1 LIDQKLYLEKV
12 KMKLAKSV
20 NRLGTEAVYNIF
32 AETKKLIQQGK
43 PIIDLSLGQ
52 SDFKSPQHA
61 VDATINALKNGH
73 HGYSLPNGIIE
84 CRQAVSR
91 KIKNLYKADISPDRI
106 VIMPGGKPTMHYAI
120 SFFGEAGAEIIYPDP
135 GFPIYESMINF
146 TGANAVPFNLI
157 KNKNLTIDPD
167 QILSLINKK
176 TRLLILNNPH
186 NPTGSFTEK
195 KVIDKLAKGLMKFPD
210 LVILCDEIYDR
221 LIFENTEIPTFLN
234 YPELY
239 DRLIVLNGWS
249 KTYAMTGWRLGWG
262 VWPKNLIEH
271 VFKFCV
277 NNHSC
282 VNLAAQY
289 GAIAALDGPE
299 THLNDMMKHFSR
311 RRKLIV
317 DGLKSLK
324 GVECSLPGG
333 TFFVFPNVKQT
344 GMNGEEFQRKCLDQ
358 AGVAMIPGTSFGKF
372 ATDHVRINFA
382 TSEANIT
389 KAIEKIDKLLV

>member
-1 LIDQKLYLEKV
+1 
-12 KMKLAKSV
+12 MKIAKSI

-32 AETKKLIQQGK
+32 AKTKELKKQGK
-43 PIIDLSLGQ
+43 EIIDLSLGQ

-61 VDATINALKNGH
+61 VNATIQALKDGH
-73 HGYSLPNGIIE
+73 HGYTLPNGIIE
-84 CRQAVSR
+84 CREAVSR
-91 KIKNLYKADISPDRI
+91 KIEKLYKANIDPKRI

-120 SFFGEAGAEIIYPDP
+120 SFFGEIGAEIIYPDP
-135 GFPIYESMINF
+135 GFPIYESMINY
-146 TGANAVPFNLI
+146 TGAKAIPFNLMQ
-157 KNKNLTIDPD
+157 KKDFTIDPD
-167 QILSLINKK
+167 KILSLINDK

-195 KVIDKLAKGLMKFPD
+195 SVIDELAKGLKKFPN
-210 LVILCDEIYDR
+210 VTILSDEIYDR
-221 LIFENTEIPTFLN
+221 LIFDKKEIPTFFN

-262 VWPKNLIEH
+262 VWPEELIEH

-282 VNLAAQY
+282 VNTAAQF

-299 THLNDMMKHFSR
+299 DHLNDMMEEFAI

-317 DGLKSLK
+317 NGLISLK
-324 GVECSLPGG
+324 GIECSLPGG
-333 TFFVFPNVKQT
+333 SFFVFPNVKKT
-344 GMNGEEFQRKCLDQ
+344 GMSGEQFTKKCLQ
-358 AGVAMIPGTSFGKF
+358 EAGVAMIPGTAFGKF
-372 ATDHVRINFA
+372 ATDNVRFNFA
-382 TSEANIT
+382 TSRENIS
-389 KAIEKIDKLLV
+389 KAIEKIDKILQ